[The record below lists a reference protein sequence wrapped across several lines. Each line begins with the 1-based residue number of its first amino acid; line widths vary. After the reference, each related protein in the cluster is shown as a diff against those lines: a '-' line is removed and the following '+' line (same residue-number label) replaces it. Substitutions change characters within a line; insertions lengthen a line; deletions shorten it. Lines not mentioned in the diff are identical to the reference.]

1 MNWVSGIPDSQLG
14 SQAMCVSRGFAAC
27 PRGYAF
33 LFSQNCNLGRSPYNQ
48 LPCSH
53 SSKVKCSRGMSQQH
67 FWIESEELRYAIN
80 QELRKEAE
88 ILQRQQGKDL
98 TSCKLSSL

>member
-1 MNWVSGIPDSQLG
+1 
-14 SQAMCVSRGFAAC
+14 
-27 PRGYAF
+27 
-33 LFSQNCNLGRSPYNQ
+33 
-48 LPCSH
+48 
-53 SSKVKCSRGMSQQH
+53 MSQQH
-67 FWIESEELRYAIN
+67 FWIESEELGYAIN